1 VGHIRGKMGRAPC
14 ALWAERRRERGCI
27 GAKPCG
33 QGWAAGEEKKGPIKG
48 ERKRAGLKERE
59 SWVGLRKGER
69 KRGS

>member
-1 VGHIRGKMGRAPC
+1 MRARVGRG
-14 ALWAERRRERGCI
+14 RG
-27 GAKPCG
+27 
-33 QGWAAGEEKKGPIKG
+33 KKGPIKG